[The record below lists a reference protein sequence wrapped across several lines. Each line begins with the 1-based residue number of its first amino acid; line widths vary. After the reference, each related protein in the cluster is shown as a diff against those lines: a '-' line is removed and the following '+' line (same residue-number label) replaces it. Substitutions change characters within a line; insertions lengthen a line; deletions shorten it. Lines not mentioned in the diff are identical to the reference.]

1 MLTIALAKGRLLKS
15 FIAYLEEQNQ
25 TDLVQALESRD
36 RQLQIQT
43 DDYHFLFVKGQD
55 VPIYV
60 EQGIADIGITGSDIL
75 NEQQYDVNQLLA
87 LPFGQC
93 HLAVASFDDTNTY
106 QTIATSFPKMA
117 QDYFKRTGRDV
128 KCIELSGSIELACVV
143 GMVDG
148 IVDIVQTGTTLR
160 SNGLVEKETIT
171 DIQAQLITN
180 RQSFFKQSAAIDAFI
195 HTLGVS
201 IIDV

>member
-15 FIAYLEEQNQ
+15 FIAYLASINQNELVEQ
-25 TDLVQALESRD
+25 LESRE
-36 RQLQIQT
+36 RQLQIKT
-43 DDYHFLFVKGQD
+43 ENYHFLFVKGKD

-60 EQGIADIGITGSDIL
+60 EQGIADIGITGGDIL
-75 NEQQYDVNQLLA
+75 SENQYDVNQLLA

-93 HLAVASFDDTNTY
+93 HLSVASFDSTQTY
-106 QTIATSFPKMA
+106 KTIATSFPNMA
-117 QDYFKRTGRDV
+117 QDYFKSTGRDIT
-128 KCIELSGSIELACVV
+128 CIELSGSIELACVI

-160 SNGLVEKETIT
+160 SNGLIEKEHIR

-180 RQSFFKQSAAIDAFI
+180 RQSFFTQSSAIDAFI
-195 HTLGVS
+195 QMLGVS
-201 IIDV
+201 KIDL

>member
-15 FIAYLEEQNQ
+15 FIDYLAEQNVPE
-25 TDLVQALESRD
+25 LVARITSRE

-43 DDYHFLFVKGQD
+43 DQYHFLFVKGND

-75 NEQQYDVNQLLA
+75 EEQSYDVNQLLT
-87 LPFGQC
+87 LPFGEC
-93 HLAVASFDDTNTY
+93 HFAVAAFDETLHY
-106 QTIATSFPKMA
+106 HTIATSFPNIA
-117 QDYFKRTGRDV
+117 QRHFKETGRDV
-128 KCIELSGSIELACVV
+128 SVIELSGSIELACVI

-160 SNGLVEKETIT
+160 SNGLIEKERIM

-180 RQSFFKQSAAIDAFI
+180 RQSFFTASQEIDDFI
-195 HTLGVS
+195 KMLGVS
-201 IIDV
+201 LNDL

>member
-15 FIAYLEEQNQ
+15 FIAYLESQGQN
-25 TDLVQALESRD
+25 DLATQLKFRE
-36 RQLQIQT
+36 RQLQIKVPPF
-43 DDYHFLFVKGQD
+43 HFLFVKGND

-75 NEQQYDVNQLLA
+75 NETQYDVNQLLA

-93 HLAVASFDDTNTY
+93 HFSVAAFDETTDY
-106 QTIATSFPKMA
+106 RKVATSFPKTA
-117 QDYFKRTGRDV
+117 GDYFKATGRDV
-128 KCIELSGSIELACVV
+128 ELIELSGSIELACVI

-160 SNGLVEKETIT
+160 SNGLVEKEHIAE
-171 DIQAQLITN
+171 IQAQLITN
-180 RQSFFKQSAAIDAFI
+180 RQSFFTQSSEIDAFI
-195 HTLGVS
+195 NMLGVS
-201 IIDV
+201 LIDR